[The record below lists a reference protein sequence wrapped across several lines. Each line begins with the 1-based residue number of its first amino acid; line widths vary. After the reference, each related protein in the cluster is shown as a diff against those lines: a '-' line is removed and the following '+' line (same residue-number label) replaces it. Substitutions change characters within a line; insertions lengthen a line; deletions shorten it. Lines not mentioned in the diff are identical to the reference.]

1 MLIEQDRININDY
14 HYNNYKNILKALN
27 NNDEAEIK
35 AICFREMNIIDQD
48 MYIENDNELI
58 KTEVKKHKM
67 NDKLLLFNFSI
78 PKYITIKLPTVKKT
92 LLNKFSIFIFFN
104 NWILFSL
111 HKLYFFIKILLIYFC
126 KEKFLIVSNEIKLST
141 KKLFTIETSL

>member
-48 MYIENDNELI
+48 MYIENDNEEIQNII
-58 KTEVKKHKM
+58 KELDATS
-67 NDKLLLFNFSI
+67 KLHLVQ
-78 PKYITIKLPTVKKT
+78 K
-92 LLNKFSIFIFFN
+92 
-104 NWILFSL
+104 
-111 HKLYFFIKILLIYFC
+111 
-126 KEKFLIVSNEIKLST
+126 
-141 KKLFTIETSL
+141 